1 MFKNI
6 KFVMIFSLM
15 LTAFVCITTTTHANK
30 LIQDITEI
38 ATSGQKGLDEQF
50 YESVIS
56 DEDIANKDINV
67 IGFDTKRF
75 DSKEE
80 EAKYMAALVIK
91 QIGTYVEQFS
101 DGGVLDKADMMIHLE
116 EYLEDSLDKNINELN
131 EYLDMYGGDI
141 LKAEFDF
148 ENYSI
153 AGIDI
158 GELTLD
164 LFAEVDIAKGESY
177 RKLDEQL
184 LREAYAELGV
194 DNIPENVLS
203 ILFNASNDKDTFIE
217 NLNKLDKDSEDWL
230 KDAGAYY
237 AYSVEL
243 SDNAIK
249 LMEAAG
255 LSTIEE
261 LNDFYQYNKD
271 EIRSDFQLEN
281 FIIIMEKEQEEL
293 INFYVENTV
302 RKSTQ
307 SDNDIILDEM
317 SESDKINI
325 GKYEISEEFWNLWT
339 EDGLGN
345 TSDINV
351 ELPTYITEF
360 KDPEA
365 KHKFLMMLEDYK
377 NKYGVDFTDKSS
389 PLSDDVILHH
399 FYQDDTNKHNPLKLV
414 GKVGIEHH
422 SYINRI
428 EFKIT
433 KKDGLLGNI
442 DVANMEELNT
452 LAAKYSPNFANAY
465 KKIMGDNVPHPK
477 ILDKTSS
484 SVTIEL
490 NYEEA
495 IKNKYPNSYYDI
507 IRNNFSQIKGNHN
520 RNSLN
525 LESYIPTL
533 SLNAGEKGVYIIT
546 ANIYYKRY
554 YSRSKTYTITVNN
567 TVDGND
573 NLIEQEKKI
582 IEYFP
587 YRQIK
592 RENEMPLNDDTRN
605 IEPDSISGENHIK
618 TIVWEIN
625 VGTEK
630 LIVPPYGVKRK
641 DIYRS
646 NFITN

>member
-15 LTAFVCITTTTHANK
+15 LTAFVCITTTTYANQ
-30 LIQDITEI
+30 LVQDVAEIT
-38 ATSGQKGLDEQF
+38 TSGQKGLDEQF
-50 YESVIS
+50 YESVIIDK
-56 DEDIANKDINV
+56 DEIDKNVNV

-75 DSKEE
+75 DSEEE
-80 EAKYMAALVIK
+80 EAKYMASLIVK
-91 QIGTYVEQFS
+91 QIGTYMDQFS
-101 DGGVLDKADMMIHLE
+101 DGGILDKADMMIHLE

-148 ENYSI
+148 EDYNI

-184 LREAYAELGV
+184 LREAYVELGV

-217 NLNKLDKDSEDWL
+217 NLNNLDKDSEDWL
-230 KDAGAYY
+230 KDSGAYY

-293 INFYVENTV
+293 INFYVENTI

-307 SDNDIILDEM
+307 SDNDTILDEM

-325 GKYEISEEFWNLWT
+325 GKYEISEELWNLWA

-345 TSDINV
+345 TSDINA

-365 KHKFLMMLEDYK
+365 KHQFLMMLEDFK
-377 NKYGVDFTDKSS
+377 NKYGVDFTNKSS
-389 PLSDDVILHH
+389 SPNEIEILHH
-399 FYQDDTNKHNPLKLV
+399 FFQDDTNKHNPLKLV

-433 KKDGLLGNI
+433 KKDGLLGNV

-452 LAAKYSPNFANAY
+452 LAAKYSSSFANAY
-465 KKIMGDNVPHPK
+465 KKIMGDNVPYPK
-477 ILDKTSS
+477 ILGKTSD
-484 SVTIEL
+484 SVTVEL

-507 IRNNFSQIKGNHN
+507 IRNNFSQIKGSHN
-520 RNSLN
+520 RNSLS

-533 SLNAGEKGVYIIT
+533 SLNTGEKGVYIIT

-554 YSRSKTYTITVNN
+554 YSRSKTYTITINHS
-567 TVDGND
+567 VDGSD
-573 NLIEQEKKI
+573 RPIDQEKKI

-592 RENEMPLNDDTRN
+592 RENERPLSDDTRN
-605 IEPDSISGENHIK
+605 IEPDSISSENHIK